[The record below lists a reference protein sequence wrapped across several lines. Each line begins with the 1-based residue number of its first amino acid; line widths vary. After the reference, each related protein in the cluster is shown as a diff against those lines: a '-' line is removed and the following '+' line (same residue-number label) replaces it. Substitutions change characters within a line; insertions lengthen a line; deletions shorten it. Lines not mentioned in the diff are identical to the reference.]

1 LKLVIG
7 FIAPVNGSPDL
18 TDELNLARSITA
30 PPGLY
35 PDVILK
41 PVIRLVNNID
51 VGTLTGMVYNDLI
64 VATESCEPSVY
75 FFDDGDTPNPISID
89 DDPESTE
96 IDPFDL
102 G

>member
-1 LKLVIG
+1 M
-7 FIAPVNGSPDL
+7 
-18 TDELNLARSITA
+18 
-30 PPGLY
+30 
-35 PDVILK
+35 
-41 PVIRLVNNID
+41 IRLVNNID
-51 VGTLTGMVYNDLI
+51 IGTLTGMADNELI

-75 FFDDGDTPNPISID
+75 FLDDGDTPNPISID